1 LKNKRPLFPEV
12 DIQRMLEMILNN
24 VHFDMDGDQFRLEF
38 DTKKLKMDLELV
50 ESIEDQ
56 HKRILLT
63 YLMEDWKNI
72 DEVLA
77 MMKIAEIYKSIL
89 EHFIEISLLLN
100 PAEEQ

>member
-1 LKNKRPLFPEV
+1 
-12 DIQRMLEMILNN
+12 MILNN
-24 VHFDMDGDQFRLEF
+24 VHFDMDGDEFRLEF

-63 YLMEDWKNI
+63 YLMQDWKNI

-77 MMKIAEIYKSIL
+77 MMKIGEIYKNIL
-89 EHFIEISLLLN
+89 DHFIEISLLLN